1 MDLKSRMNA
10 VQAKMNGTVAAL
22 MYGYMAHM
30 NNAGANIIDI
40 GEDTN
45 AVNSNNIENSA
56 CSSEMLRGLVHAF
69 QDSYKGVLAVDS
81 TVCDPKYIPWNCV
94 MKDKNGITQ
103 RGAAADLFIDYPYAT
118 KGRHQF
124 SNGWIEGTIS
134 STSRSWQS
142 VCCGND
148 KFVAVAYNSSYF
160 AYSTDGITWTEG
172 TISDTSRKWYSV
184 CYGNGKFVTVA
195 RDTNYFAYST
205 DGMNWMEGTISNTSR
220 KWTSVCYGNGKFVTV
235 AYQSNYFAYSMD
247 GINWAEGTIS
257 STSRFWES
265 ICYGN
270 GKFVAIEYNSNYFAY
285 STDGMNWTEGKI
297 SNTSRKWYSV
307 CYGNDKFVAVGVNCD
322 NDYNLISDNDFAY
335 STDGMNWTEGKISST
350 SRWWESVCYGN
361 GKFVAVADVTNYF
374 AYSTDGMNWTEST
387 ISNTSRN
394 WQSVCY
400 GNDKFVAVND
410 YNNYF
415 AYIYTGQYDYNLI
428 PSYSI
433 QELPYTDITYN
444 ISITGNQSDIDAG
457 LITFNHNNNISI
469 CGAIPF
475 GSIVAPQILKDAIQA
490 GQINFIIKKYEYTNE
505 YRNDQFYRY
514 LTFTNNGTSYIG
526 ITNDMMHFT
535 VYNITGS
542 YAFRDGVILMHIPE
556 KDAVAMIT
564 RHPIN
569 TIINVIDGNDPE
581 NMTDYNKPYYRLI
594 ELPFLKKYYKY
605 SGKHVQNVKLGI
617 STYIDSNP
625 STYRPLTDNTLIVS
639 IFNKVYSIGI
649 PNWVSDNLNSQNNKC
664 FNSTFKA
671 DSTESDTIIGIKK
684 STIFTAY
691 GNNDN
696 KVIADCITT
705 RNGIAANILNYDFD
719 NPEYDKPD
727 DESIPTISMANMMR
741 YQFNNIDDTTEPD
754 NVIYPVTT
762 YFIDNGN

>member
-1 MDLKSRMNA
+1 MDLKSRMNV

-22 MYGYMAHM
+22 TYGYMAHM
-30 NNAGANIIDI
+30 NNAGANIIAI

-45 AVNSNNIENSA
+45 AVNSSNIENSA

-69 QDSYKGVLAVDS
+69 QDSYKGALAVDS

-124 SNGWIEGTIS
+124 SDGWTDGTIS
-134 STSRSWQS
+134 STSRNWNS
-142 VCCGND
+142 VCYGNG
-148 KFVAVAYNSSYF
+148 KFVAVAINTNYF
-160 AYSTDGITWTEG
+160 AYSSDGINWTEG
-172 TISDTSRKWYSV
+172 TISDTSRGWISV

-195 RDTNYFAYST
+195 NS
-205 DGMNWMEGTISNTSR
+205 
-220 KWTSVCYGNGKFVTV
+220 
-235 AYQSNYFAYSMD
+235 
-247 GINWAEGTIS
+247 
-257 STSRFWES
+257 
-265 ICYGN
+265 
-270 GKFVAIEYNSNYFAY
+270 SNYFAY
-285 STDGMNWTEGKI
+285 STDGINWTEGTI
-297 SNTSRKWYSV
+297 SNTNRQ
-307 CYGNDKFVAVGVNCD
+307 
-322 NDYNLISDNDFAY
+322 
-335 STDGMNWTEGKISST
+335 
-350 SRWWESVCYGN
+350 WESVCYGN
-361 GKFVAVADVTNYF
+361 GKFVAVAYNSNYF

-387 ISNTSRN
+387 ISSTSRLWFSVCYGNDKYVAVVSDSNTFAYSTDGIN
-394 WQSVCY
+394 WTEGTISSTSRYWGSVCY
-400 GNDKFVAVND
+400 GNDKFVAVARSSNYFAYSTD
-410 YNNYF
+410 GINWTEGTISDTTRQWHSVCYGNKKFVTVAQGSNYFAYSTDGINWTESTISDTSRGWISVCYGNGKFVAVADSSNYF

-428 PSYSI
+428 PSDSI
-433 QELPYTDITYN
+433 QELPYTDITHN
-444 ISITGNQSDIDAG
+444 SIITGNQSDIDAG
-457 LITFNHNNNISI
+457 LITFNYNDNISI

-490 GQINFIIKKYEYTNE
+490 SQINFIIKKYEYTNE

-569 TIINVIDGNDPE
+569 TIVNVIDGNDPE
-581 NMTDYNKPYYRLI
+581 NMTDYDKPYYRLI

-605 SGKHVQNVKLGI
+605 NGKHVRNVKLGI

-625 STYRPLTDNTLIVS
+625 STYRPLTDNTLIITV
-639 IFNKVYSIGI
+639 FNKVYSIGI
-649 PNWVSDNLNSQNNKC
+649 PNWVSDNLNAQNNKC

-671 DSTESDTIIGIKK
+671 DSTDSDAIIGIEK
-684 STIFTAY
+684 STIFTTY

-696 KVIADCITT
+696 NVIADCITT
-705 RNGIAANILNYDFD
+705 RNLRNRSVMSILNYDFD
-719 NPEYDKPD
+719 NPEYDKPA
-727 DESIPTISMANMMR
+727 DESAISMANMMR
-741 YQFNNIDDTTEPD
+741 YQYNDLNDTTEPD